1 MSLTRHQ
8 SGDLDQPCKLAH
20 VHKLRVL
27 KKSIWI
33 WRNQE
38 ADLGKIKREGY
49 LITFASF
56 VISSPYFLFWLYV
69 NENMRVCAQQAAAL
83 PSGLVQGPIKINQ
96 KTPT

>member
-1 MSLTRHQ
+1 MPLTRHQ
-8 SGDLDQPCKLAH
+8 SGGLDQPCKLAH

-38 ADLGKIKREGY
+38 AGLGKIKREGY

-56 VISSPYFLFWLYV
+56 VISSPCLLFCLYV
-69 NENMRVCAQQAAAL
+69 NENLRVYAQQAAAL
-83 PSGLVQGPIKINQ
+83 PFGLVHGKI
-96 KTPT
+96 